1 MPGDTPSS
9 QTPAAA
15 TSEVQPGALRSG
27 FCAIL
32 GLPNAGTSTLLNQ
45 VLNMRLAAVS
55 NKPQTTRNRILG
67 VHNITLPARED
78 LIEQPVQIIFV
89 DTPGIQ
95 QGPGALRRYMRD
107 QSLGAAGDADVALLM
122 VDMSEPAQHDP
133 ARFQSRDTADL
144 FSALRGTEARVLVAL
159 NKVDTVRQKDGI
171 LPVIAAYA
179 ETGMA
184 EEIIPI
190 SAKSG
195 DGVGRLVD
203 AIGRRL
209 PVGPRLFPEDM
220 VTDRAERFLSA
231 ELIREQLF
239 HQLGQELP
247 YATAVVVESFEERP
261 GRGDVVISA
270 IIYVERESQ
279 KGIVVG
285 KGGQRIKEVGQ
296 SARAAVSQLLG
307 CPAHVKLHVKVASNW
322 SRIERGIREMGYE

>member
-1 MPGDTPSS
+1 MPGDTPTLISPVDA
-9 QTPAAA
+9 PAPV
-15 TSEVQPGALRSG
+15 EVRVG

-32 GLPNAGTSTLLNQ
+32 GLPNAGKSTLLNQ
-45 VLNMRLAAVS
+45 VLGMRLAAVS
-55 NKPQTTRNRILG
+55 AKPQTTRNRILG
-67 VHNITLPARED
+67 VHNVTLPGRDE
-78 LIEQPVQIIFV
+78 LPEQPVQIIFV

-95 QGPGALRRYMRD
+95 QGPGALRRFMRD
-107 QSLGAAGDADVALLM
+107 QALGAAGEADVALLM
-122 VDMSEPAQHDP
+122 IDMSDPAQHDP
-133 ARFQSRDTADL
+133 TRFQGRDTADL
-144 FSALRGTEARVLVAL
+144 FSALRGSKAPVLLAL

-171 LPVIAAYA
+171 LPVMASYGA
-179 ETGMA
+179 TDMA

-209 PVGPRLFPEDM
+209 PVGPKLFPEDM
-220 VTDRAERFLSA
+220 VTDRAERFLAA

-270 IIYVERESQ
+270 IIYVERDSQ

-285 KGGQRIKEVGQ
+285 KGGTRIKEVGQ
-296 SARAAVSQLLG
+296 RAREAVSQLLG
-307 CPAHVKLHVKVASNW
+307 CPAHVKLHVKVANNW
-322 SRIERGIREMGYE
+322 SRMERGIREMGYE